1 MAKKRLH
8 HARFEAVVLRVL
20 ERYSAEQTGEVR
32 ENLFSDITNKRED
45 FAEWFHRASGIK
57 RSGKYHHEEI
67 LSPIKNKRGDAK
79 YVETPAAI
87 GLLEAYIE
95 LGEGRML
102 ADGSADYGHYEYKE
116 PAPRLGLF
124 VGAAL
129 LLVGLALGLLGLI
142 PLGDWQS
149 GQGGAQGGLD
159 REIMGVLH
167 GFQFFLMLLFT
178 VAAFFM
184 ERERLRRLPKGK
196 QDLLR
201 KTFSQLFLG
210 LKGVWGSFC
219 ILYLWLTLST
229 FLFPDFA
236 VTGAISDFLNALGSA
251 FFFYLFLVMDQE
263 SFPPRDQ
270 VGSTRKFNLFL
281 GWGLLLIALV
291 VVLSMVDRAVE
302 FAKADSIFS
311 VAYSFVMAVPYVY
324 FFGRLDSHN
333 FKANRLALAP
343 LYLYGIIQSIWADLL
358 TGEIQSVVFIAAL
371 VLKVYF
377 YGFVWFH
384 LREGNFQAY
393 FAKMHELY
401 RK

>member
-1 MAKKRLH
+1 MAKKRLN

-20 ERYSAEQTGEVR
+20 ERFSEESTGEVR

-45 FAEWFHRASGIK
+45 FAAWFHQASGIK

-67 LSPIKNKRGDAK
+67 LSPIKNKKGTEK
-79 YVETPAAI
+79 FVETPAAK

-95 LGEGRML
+95 LGGGKLL
-102 ADGSADYGHYEYKE
+102 ADGSADYTHYEYKE
-116 PAPRLGLF
+116 PAPKLAWF
-124 VGAAL
+124 VAGAL
-129 LLVGLALGLLGLI
+129 LLVAAVLGLLLMI
-142 PLGDWQS
+142 PQAEWQA
-149 GQGGAQGGLD
+149 GQIKPNGSM
-159 REIMGVLH
+159 EPEVMGVLH
-167 GFQFFLMLLFT
+167 AFQFFLMLLFT

-184 ERERLRRLPKGK
+184 EHERLRRLPKGK

-210 LKGVWGSFC
+210 LKGVWGAFC
-219 ILYLWLTLST
+219 LLYLWLTLST
-229 FLFPDFA
+229 FLFPDLPF
-236 VTGAISDFLNALGSA
+236 TQAIADFLNALASA

-270 VGSTRKFNLFL
+270 VGSVRKFRLFL
-281 GWGLLLIALV
+281 GWGLVLIAFV
-291 VVLSMVDRAVE
+291 VALSMVDRAIE
-302 FAKADSIFS
+302 FTKADSIFS
-311 VAYSFVMAVPYVY
+311 VGYSFVMAVPYVY

-358 TGEIQSVVFIAAL
+358 SGEIQSVVFIAVL

-384 LREGNFQAY
+384 LREGNFQSY

-401 RK
+401 RR